1 MIAILLTQKI
11 IQLFLTMIMGY
22 IIVKAG
28 ILKADDS
35 FVLTKLA
42 VYLITPCAILNAF
55 QVDFTPGVREGY
67 VFGFFMAVILLSV
80 SVLIGKACEKLLCM
94 DVVEKSSVVYSNS
107 LNLIIPIVSYVLGP
121 EWLIYTSSYFS
132 VQLIFMW
139 SHGVSLYAGKGTLN
153 LKKIMSN
160 PNMVAVAA
168 GIVMLITGL
177 RLPKLVNDTFAP
189 MTDMLGP
196 VNMLIIGMIIAKTDL
211 KAMVQNK
218 RIYLVA
224 FVRMIVCPLIVL
236 LILKLSH
243 GELLV
248 QNGDIILLITFL
260 ATIAPS
266 ASSMAQFAQ
275 LYGKDDKYAG
285 AISIMTTLI
294 CIVTMPAFVYLYEM
308 I

>member
-22 IIVKAG
+22 AIVKAG

-35 FVLTKLA
+35 LVLTKLT

-55 QVDFTPGVREGY
+55 QVDLTPEVREGY
-67 VFGFFMAVILLSV
+67 VFGFAIAIVLLSV
-80 SVLIGKACEKLLCM
+80 SVLIGKACEKLLHM

-153 LKKIMSN
+153 FKKIMSN
-160 PNMVAVAA
+160 PNMLAVAA

-177 RLPKLVNDTFAP
+177 RLPKLVGDTFAP

-211 KAMVQNK
+211 KAMVKNK

-224 FVRMIVCPLIVL
+224 FVRMIACPLIVL
-236 LILKLSH
+236 FILKMSH

-248 QNGDIILLITFL
+248 MNGDIILLITFL

-294 CIVTMPAFVYLYEM
+294 CIVTMPAFVYLYE
-308 I
+308 IL